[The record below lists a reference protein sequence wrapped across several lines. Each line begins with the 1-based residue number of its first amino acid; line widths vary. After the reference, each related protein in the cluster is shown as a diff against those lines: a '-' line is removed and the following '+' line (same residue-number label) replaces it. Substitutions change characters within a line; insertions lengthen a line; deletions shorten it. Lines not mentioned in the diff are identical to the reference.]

1 MPGIDINSKVM
12 QRGTGSEDSFD
23 KIVSPESALILNPHC
38 SPLNQ
43 KSL

>member
-23 KIVSPESALILNPHC
+23 KIIREHR
-38 SPLNQ
+38 
-43 KSL
+43 